1 VRTTSGWTLGSA
13 AALLALVLATG
24 CGGGDNGDNGESELL
39 ATSDVI
45 AIGDRICNETQE
57 SFEDVQVILARTPR
71 QAVDITDQL
80 IEAIDEQI
88 AGLTR
93 LALGAQSIIK
103 EDLERYVAALR
114 VSREHI
120 QEAKDAAQR
129 GNRSDYEEAARDYR
143 QGRAHVEQLAGWGG
157 FNECGLPH
165 HGGGRPGGCEPGYS
179 KCLDR
184 SAIDYDCRKK
194 GDGPKYV
201 HSPIQVTGSDPFDL
215 DSNRDG
221 IGCETGWQRP

>member
-1 VRTTSGWTLGSA
+1 VRATSGWTLAGA
-13 AALLALVLATG
+13 AALLAVLATG
-24 CGGGDNGDNGESELL
+24 CGGGDNGEDELL
-39 ATSDVI
+39 ATSEVI
-45 AIGDRICNETQE
+45 AIGDQICSETQE
-57 SFEDVQVILARTPR
+57 SFEDVRVILARPPR
-71 QAVDITDQL
+71 QAVDTTDQL

-93 LALGAQSIIK
+93 LALGAQSIVK

-129 GNRSDYEEAARDYR
+129 RNRSDYEEAARDYR
-143 QGRAHVEQLAGWGG
+143 HGRAHVEQLAGWGG

-165 HGGGRPGGCEPGYS
+165 RGGGRPGGCEPGYS

-184 SAIDYDCRKK
+184 SAIDYDCRGNE

-201 HSPIQVTGSDPFDL
+201 QGPIRVTGSDPFDL
-215 DSNRDG
+215 DSNRNG
-221 IGCETGWQRP
+221 IGCEAG

>member
-1 VRTTSGWTLGSA
+1 MS
-13 AALLALVLATG
+13 
-24 CGGGDNGDNGESELL
+24 
-39 ATSDVI
+39 
-45 AIGDRICNETQE
+45 
-57 SFEDVQVILARTPR
+57 
-71 QAVDITDQL
+71 
-80 IEAIDEQI
+80 
-88 AGLTR
+88 R
-93 LALGAQSIIK
+93 LPDSPVSRNGAQSIVR

-120 QEAKDAAQR
+120 QEAKGAAQR
-129 GNRSDYEEAARDYR
+129 RNRSDYEEAVRDYR

-165 HGGGRPGGCEPGYS
+165 RGGGRPGGCEPGYS

-184 SAIDYDCRKK
+184 SAIDYDCRGN

-201 HSPIQVTGSDPFDL
+201 QGPIRVTGSDPFDL

-221 IGCETGWQRP
+221 IGCEAGRQRL

>member
-1 VRTTSGWTLGSA
+1 V
-13 AALLALVLATG
+13 LALATG
-24 CGGGDNGDNGESELL
+24 CGGSDDGETELL
-39 ATSDVI
+39 ATSEVI
-45 AIGDRICNETQE
+45 AIGDRICSQTQE
-57 SFEDVQVILARTPR
+57 PFEDVQVILARPPR

-93 LALGAQSIIK
+93 LALGAQSIVK
-103 EDLERYVAALR
+103 EDLERYVVALR

-120 QEAKDAAQR
+120 EEAKDAAQR
-129 GNRSDYEEAARDYR
+129 RNRSDYEKAAREYR

-165 HGGGRPGGCEPGYS
+165 RGGGRPGGCEPGYS
-179 KCLDR
+179 RCLDR
-184 SAIDYDCRKK
+184 SAIDYDCR
-194 GDGPKYV
+194 GNERGGERDGPKYV
-201 HSPIQVTGSDPFDL
+201 QGPIRVKGSDPFDL

-221 IGCETGWQRP
+221 IGCEAG

>member
-1 VRTTSGWTLGSA
+1 LVVRTTSRGTLAGA
-13 AALLALVLATG
+13 AALLAFAVATG
-24 CGGGDNGDNGESELL
+24 CGGGDNGETELL
-39 ATSDVI
+39 ATSEVI
-45 AIGDRICNETQE
+45 AIGDRICSQTQE
-57 SFEDVQVILARTPR
+57 PFEDVQVILARPPR
-71 QAVDITDQL
+71 KAVDKTDQL

-93 LALGAQSIIK
+93 LALGAQSIVK

-129 GNRSDYEEAARDYR
+129 RNRSDYEEAVRDYH

-165 HGGGRPGGCEPGYS
+165 RGGGRPGGCEPGYS

-184 SAIDYDCRKK
+184 SAIDYDCRNE

-201 HSPIQVTGSDPFDL
+201 HSPIRVTGSDPFDL

-221 IGCETGWQRP
+221 IGCETG